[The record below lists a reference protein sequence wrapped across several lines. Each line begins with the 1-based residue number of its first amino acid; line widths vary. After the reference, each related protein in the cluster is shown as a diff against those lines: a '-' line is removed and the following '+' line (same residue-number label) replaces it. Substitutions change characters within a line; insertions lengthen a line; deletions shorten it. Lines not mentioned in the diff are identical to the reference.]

1 MTDNFAEYVLCMNSF
16 LNHYR
21 GFSKSGGGSELIMF
35 HENID
40 NQTFLHVDDGMNR
53 IVVSYSKYGGLFIVN
68 ASWVRS
74 GEGFVVPED
83 SVLVQ
88 GESLLDY
95 GFYSYVEFMIR
106 RVTERVLARNK
117 ITDSKKIASQEEQRY
132 TLLSL
137 VSVVQ
142 NIENP
147 YEWNF
152 LVVFTDSEDKV
163 SVKNFVNSVNTLA
176 GMYGT
181 TPVSMVN
188 PYENV
193 SRTCV
198 TLMSSCSTEDLVT
211 AGFVVNGSA
220 ISHNSLG
227 ERSEFHSTVKD
238 WFLGINSLDF
248 ESQQ

>member
-21 GFSKSGGGSELIMF
+21 GFSKTGIGYKLPVF
-35 HENID
+35 HESSEPC
-40 NQTFLHVDDGMNR
+40 TFLHVDDGMNR
-53 IVVSYSKYGGLFIVN
+53 IVVSYSKYGSLFIAN

-95 GFYSYVEFMIR
+95 GFYSYVEFMMR
-106 RVTERVLARNK
+106 RVTEKVLARNK
-117 ITDSKKIASQEEQRY
+117 FTDSSKIASQEEQCFS
-132 TLLSL
+132 LLSL

-152 LVVFTDSEDKV
+152 MVVFTDSEDKV
-163 SVKNFVNSVNTLA
+163 AVKNFVNSVNTLT
-176 GMYGT
+176 GMHGA

-193 SRTCV
+193 SRTCS
-198 TLMSSCSTEDLVT
+198 TLRSSCSTEDLVS
-211 AGFVVNGSA
+211 AGFVVNEST
-220 ISHNSLG
+220 ISQDSLS
-227 ERSEFHSTVKD
+227 ERPEFHSIVKD
-238 WFLGINSLDF
+238 WFLRINSLDF
-248 ESQQ
+248 DLQH

>member
-1 MTDNFAEYVLCMNSF
+1 MTNNFAEYVQVANSF
-16 LNHYR
+16 LKHYKGLPEEESR
-21 GFSKSGGGSELIMF
+21 LSTF
-35 HENID
+35 HESSGPY
-40 NQTFLHVDDGMNR
+40 TFLHLDDGMNR

-95 GFYSYVEFMIR
+95 GFYSYVEFMMR
-106 RVTERVLARNK
+106 RVTEKVLARNK
-117 ITDSKKIASQEEQRY
+117 FTDSKKIASQEEQCFS
-132 TLLSL
+132 LLSL

-152 LVVFTDSEDKV
+152 LIIFTDSEDKV

-176 GMYGT
+176 GMHGT

-198 TLMSSCSTEDLVT
+198 TLMSSCSTEDLVS

-220 ISHNSLG
+220 ISHDSLS
-227 ERSEFHSTVKD
+227 ERPEFQFVVKD
-238 WFLGINSLDF
+238 WFLGVNNLDF
-248 ESQQ
+248 DAK

>member
-1 MTDNFAEYVLCMNSF
+1 MTNNFAKYVQVTNSF
-16 LNHYR
+16 LKHYR

-35 HENID
+35 YENID

-95 GFYSYVEFMIR
+95 GFYSYVEFMMR
-106 RVTERVLARNK
+106 RVTEKVLARNK
-117 ITDSKKIASQEEQRY
+117 FTDSSKIASQEEQCFS
-132 TLLSL
+132 LLSL

-152 LVVFTDSEDKV
+152 LIIFTDSEDKV

-176 GMYGT
+176 GMHGT

-193 SRTCV
+193 SRTCS
-198 TLMSSCSTEDLVT
+198 TLRSSCSTEDLVS
-211 AGFVVNGSA
+211 AGFVVNEST
-220 ISHNSLG
+220 ISQDSLS
-227 ERSEFHSTVKD
+227 ERPEFQSVVKD
-238 WFLGINSLDF
+238 WFLRINSV
-248 ESQQ
+248 

>member
-21 GFSKSGGGSELIMF
+21 GFSKTGGGSELIMF
-35 HENID
+35 HENTD

-53 IVVSYSKYGGLFIVN
+53 IVVSYSKYGGLFIAN

-74 GEGFVVPED
+74 GEGFIVPED

-163 SVKNFVNSVNTLA
+163 SVKNFVDSVNTLA
-176 GMYGT
+176 GMHGT

-193 SRTCV
+193 SRTCI
-198 TLMSSCSTEDLVT
+198 TLRSSCSTEDLIS
-211 AGFVVNGSA
+211 AGFVVNGST
-220 ISHNSLG
+220 ISQDSLS
-227 ERSEFHSTVKD
+227 ERPEVHSIVKD
-238 WFLGINSLDF
+238 WFLGVNNLDF
-248 ESQQ
+248 DV

>member
-21 GFSKSGGGSELIMF
+21 GFSKTGGGSELIMF

-40 NQTFLHVDDGMNR
+40 NQNFLHVDDGMNR
-53 IVVSYSKYGGLFIVN
+53 IVVSYSKYGGLFVAN

-106 RVTERVLARNK
+106 RVTEKVLARNK
-117 ITDSKKIASQEEQRY
+117 ITDSKKIASQEKQCFS
-132 TLLSL
+132 LLSL

-163 SVKNFVNSVNTLA
+163 SVKNFVDSVNTLA
-176 GMYGT
+176 GMHGT

-198 TLMSSCSTEDLVT
+198 TLMSSCSTEDLVS

-220 ISHNSLG
+220 INHDSLS
-227 ERSEFHSTVKD
+227 ERPEFHSIVKD
-238 WFLGINSLDF
+238 WFLRINNLDF
-248 ESQQ
+248 DVK

>member
-1 MTDNFAEYVLCMNSF
+1 MTGSFAEYVYCINSF
-16 LNHYR
+16 LNHYK

-40 NQTFLHVDDGMNR
+40 NQTFLHYDDGMNR
-53 IVVSYSKYGGLFIVN
+53 IVVSYSKYGGLFIAN

-95 GFYSYVEFMIR
+95 GFYSYVEFMMR
-106 RVTERVLARNK
+106 RVTEKVLARNK
-117 ITDSKKIASQEEQRY
+117 FTDSSKIASQEEQQY

-142 NIENP
+142 NTENP

-181 TPVSMVN
+181 TLVSMVN

-198 TLMSSCSTEDLVT
+198 TLMSSCSTEDLVS
-211 AGFVVNGSA
+211 AGFVINGST
-220 ISHNSLG
+220 IIQDSLS

>member
-1 MTDNFAEYVLCMNSF
+1 MTSSFAEYVLSMNSF

-21 GFSKSGGGSELIMF
+21 GFFKSGGGPELIML
-35 HENID
+35 HKNTD

-53 IVVSYSKYGGLFIVN
+53 IVVSYSKYSSLFIAN

-95 GFYSYVEFMIR
+95 GFYSYVEFMMR
-106 RVTERVLARNK
+106 RVTEKVLARNK
-117 ITDSKKIASQEEQRY
+117 FTDSKKIASQEEQCFS
-132 TLLSL
+132 LLSL

-152 LVVFTDSEDKV
+152 LIIFTDSEDKV

-176 GMYGT
+176 GMHGT

-188 PYENV
+188 PYDNV

-198 TLMSSCSTEDLVT
+198 TLMSSCSTEDLVS
-211 AGFVVNGSA
+211 AGFVVNESI
-220 ISHNSLG
+220 ISQDSLS
-227 ERSEFHSTVKD
+227 ERPEFHFVVKD
-238 WFLGINSLDF
+238 WFLRINSLNF

>member
-1 MTDNFAEYVLCMNSF
+1 MANNFAEYVLVLNSF
-16 LNHYR
+16 LKHYR
-21 GFSKSGGGSELIMF
+21 GLPEEESELIMLY
-35 HENID
+35 ENTD
-40 NQTFLHVDDGMNR
+40 NQTFLHYDDGMNR
-53 IVVSYSKYGGLFIVN
+53 IVVSYSKYGSLFIAN

-74 GEGFVVPED
+74 GEGFIVPED

-198 TLMSSCSTEDLVT
+198 TLMSSCSTEDLVS
-211 AGFVVNGSA
+211 AGFVVNEST
-220 ISHNSLG
+220 ISQDSLS
-227 ERSEFHSTVKD
+227 ERPEFHSIVKD
-238 WFLGINSLDF
+238 WFLRINSV
-248 ESQQ
+248 

>member
-1 MTDNFAEYVLCMNSF
+1 MTNNFAEQP
-16 LNHYR
+16 
-21 GFSKSGGGSELIMF
+21 MF
-35 HENID
+35 HESMIPE
-40 NQTFLHVDDGMNR
+40 TFLYFDDGMNR
-53 IVVSYSKYGGLFIVN
+53 IVVSYSKSGGLFTADV
-68 ASWVRS
+68 SWLRS
-74 GEGFVVPED
+74 GEGFTVPED

-106 RVTERVLARNK
+106 RVTEKVLARNK
-117 ITDSKKIASQEEQRY
+117 FTDSNKIASQEGQRY

-137 VSVVQ
+137 VNVVQ
-142 NIENP
+142 NTENP

-176 GMYGT
+176 GMHGT
-181 TPVSMVN
+181 TPTSMVN

-198 TLMSSCSTEDLVT
+198 TLMSSCSTEDLVS
-211 AGFVVNGSA
+211 AGFVVNEGT
-220 ISHNSLG
+220 ISHDSLS
-227 ERSEFHSTVKD
+227 ERPEFHFVVKD
-238 WFLGINSLDF
+238 WFLRINSLDF

>member
-1 MTDNFAEYVLCMNSF
+1 MTNNFAEYVQVTNSF

-21 GFSKSGGGSELIMF
+21 GFSKTGIGYKLPVF
-35 HENID
+35 HESSEPC
-40 NQTFLHVDDGMNR
+40 TFLHVDDGMNR
-53 IVVSYSKYGGLFIVN
+53 IVVSYSKYGGLFIAN

-106 RVTERVLARNK
+106 RVTKGVLARNK

-132 TLLSL
+132 NLLSL

-152 LVVFTDSEDKV
+152 LVVFTDLEDKV
-163 SVKNFVNSVNTLA
+163 SAKNFVNSVNALA

-193 SRTCV
+193 SRTCA
-198 TLMSSCSTEDLVT
+198 TLMSSCSTEDLVS

-220 ISHNSLG
+220 INQDSLS
-227 ERSEFHSTVKD
+227 ERSEFHFVVKD
-238 WFLGINSLDF
+238 WFLRINSLDF
-248 ESQQ
+248 DLQH

>member
-1 MTDNFAEYVLCMNSF
+1 M
-16 LNHYR
+16 
-21 GFSKSGGGSELIMF
+21 IMF
-35 HENID
+35 YENID

-238 WFLGINSLDF
+238 WFLRINSLDF
-248 ESQQ
+248 DLQH

>member
-1 MTDNFAEYVLCMNSF
+1 MASSFVEYVQCTNSF
-16 LNHYR
+16 LKYYR
-21 GFSKSGGGSELIMF
+21 GLPKEGESRLPII
-35 HENID
+35 HEDMIPT
-40 NQTFLHVDDGMNR
+40 TFLHVDDGMNR
-53 IVVSYSKYGGLFIVN
+53 IVVSYSKYGGLFIAN

-106 RVTERVLARNK
+106 RVTEKVLARNK
-117 ITDSKKIASQEEQRY
+117 ITDSKKIASQEKQCFS
-132 TLLSL
+132 LLSL
-137 VSVVQ
+137 VSVIQ
-142 NIENP
+142 NTENP

-152 LVVFTDSEDKV
+152 LISFTDSEDKD

-176 GMYGT
+176 GMHGT

-193 SRTCV
+193 SRTCA
-198 TLMSSCSTEDLVT
+198 TLMSSCSTEDLVS
-211 AGFVVNGSA
+211 AGFVVNGSE
-220 ISHNSLG
+220 ISKDSLS
-227 ERSEFHSTVKD
+227 ERPEFHSIVKD
-238 WFLGINSLDF
+238 WFLSINSLDF

>member
-1 MTDNFAEYVLCMNSF
+1 MM
-16 LNHYR
+16 
-21 GFSKSGGGSELIMF
+21 
-35 HENID
+35 
-40 NQTFLHVDDGMNR
+40 
-53 IVVSYSKYGGLFIVN
+53 
-68 ASWVRS
+68 
-74 GEGFVVPED
+74 
-83 SVLVQ
+83 
-88 GESLLDY
+88 
-95 GFYSYVEFMIR
+95 R
-106 RVTERVLARNK
+106 RVTEKVLARNK

-152 LVVFTDSEDKV
+152 LVVLTDSEDKV
-163 SVKNFVNSVNTLA
+163 AVKNFVNSVNTLT
-176 GMYGT
+176 GMHGA

-198 TLMSSCSTEDLVT
+198 TLMSSCSTKDLVS

-220 ISHNSLG
+220 ISHDSLS
-227 ERSEFHSTVKD
+227 ERPEFQSVVKD
-238 WFLGINSLDF
+238 WFLRINSV
-248 ESQQ
+248 

>member
-1 MTDNFAEYVLCMNSF
+1 M
-16 LNHYR
+16 
-21 GFSKSGGGSELIMF
+21 
-35 HENID
+35 
-40 NQTFLHVDDGMNR
+40 
-53 IVVSYSKYGGLFIVN
+53 
-68 ASWVRS
+68 
-74 GEGFVVPED
+74 
-83 SVLVQ
+83 
-88 GESLLDY
+88 
-95 GFYSYVEFMIR
+95 
-106 RVTERVLARNK
+106 
-117 ITDSKKIASQEEQRY
+117 
-132 TLLSL
+132 

-142 NIENP
+142 NTENP

-198 TLMSSCSTEDLVT
+198 TLMSSCSTEDLVS
-211 AGFVVNGSA
+211 AGFVINGST
-220 ISHNSLG
+220 IIQDSLS